1 MLQFFRD
8 LKTMPYH
15 IRKRILDRVYSVIM
29 YSFLGLVLFPIVWM
43 FYNSFMGNTEI
54 VQGKLFFQ
62 RAAHNV
68 VLIEDTGDSLITC
81 TSDGSLTILHKDRKN
96 ITYRKRFNTSN
107 TNWISDT
114 KYIWLAAADKGL
126 IRINRNNPRQSKRF
140 VIDWKQ
146 QLDFNKISRTLIA
159 RDEVNNKIWLSLG
172 YKDYDRIIEL
182 DSTTMKVNRYYN
194 ILDTMEMSFDKVAI
208 ANIYYANNQLFAAT
222 NRGLVKI
229 DINTGTTTIINNPD
243 FAINEI
249 RNMQYDATSKELYG
263 ISVTRLYVIDAQHNS
278 IKQLY
283 TTITNDG
290 FEQISQFRVAKTGF
304 ILGTGHGIILL
315 NKAGQQEA
323 MITDPL
329 FDDVNLKGKLVGKGR
344 YVISD
349 VLALSFVNYTD
360 NSLYLGSTSGRL
372 ALFNIKTK
380 QMIHTLLIDKQGYY
394 RVMWR
399 NYIDLFHNIDFALYL
414 RNSFIICGLTAF
426 FAMVVA
432 TLTAYALV
440 RFDFPGKQ
448 FMSTAVL
455 STQMIP
461 GVLTLIPVYMM
472 FMKITEMTG
481 IPVKGTFWGII
492 FVYSAFFLPFSIWIL
507 RGFFASIPVAL
518 EEAATIDGC
527 TPLQIFFKIALP
539 LSIPGIVAT
548 GIYIFLNAWDELIF
562 AWILT
567 NANTMTIPVGIR
579 LFVGNFQN
587 RYDLLMAA
595 STVATIPVMIMFM
608 LLQNQIVS
616 GLTSGAVKD

>member
-1 MLQFFRD
+1 
-8 LKTMPYH
+8 
-15 IRKRILDRVYSVIM
+15 
-29 YSFLGLVLFPIVWM
+29 
-43 FYNSFMGNTEI
+43 MGNTEI

-68 VLIEDTGDSLITC
+68 ILMEDTGDSLITC
-81 TSDGSLTILHKDRKN
+81 TTDGSLTVLNKDRKN

-107 TNWISDT
+107 TNWIADN
-114 KYIWLAAADKGL
+114 KYLWLAAADKGL
-126 IRINRNNPRQSKRF
+126 IRVNRDNFRRTKQFN
-140 VIDWKQ
+140 IDWKQ
-146 QLDFNKISRTLIA
+146 RLDFNKISRTLIA

-172 YKDYDRIIEL
+172 YKDYDRIIEY
-182 DSTTMKVNRYYN
+182 DTTTMKVVRYYN
-194 ILDTMEMSFDKVAI
+194 ILDNMELSFDKIAI
-208 ANIYYANNQLFAAT
+208 AELYYANNMLFAAT

-229 DINTGTTTIINNPD
+229 DTATGTVSIINDPD
-243 FAINEI
+243 FAMNEI
-249 RNMQYDATSKELYG
+249 RYMEYNEAT
-263 ISVTRLYVIDAQHNS
+263 
-278 IKQLY
+278 KQLY
-283 TTITNDG
+283 GNSITYLYNIDYKNNTVHKMYTTLTKDG
-290 FEQISQFRVAKTGF
+290 FEQLSRFRIVPTGF
-304 ILGTGHGIILL
+304 VLGTGHGIIIL
-315 NKAGQQEA
+315 NKANKEEA
-323 MITDPL
+323 VINSPL
-329 FDDVNLKGKLVGKGR
+329 FDDVNLKGKLVRKGQ

-349 VLALSFVNYTD
+349 VTALSKMIDDST
-360 NSLYLGSTSGRL
+360 LYLGSTSGRL
-372 ALFNIKTK
+372 VLFNIKTK
-380 QMIHTLLIDKQGYY
+380 AMIHTLLIDKQGYY
-394 RVMWR
+394 RIMWR
-399 NYIDLFHNIDFALYL
+399 NYVDLFHNIDFGMYL

-426 FAMVVA
+426 FAMIVA

-440 RFDFPGKQ
+440 RFDFPGKG
-448 FMSTAVL
+448 FLSTAVL

-472 FMKITEMTG
+472 FMKFTEITG
-481 IPVKGTFWGII
+481 IPVKGTYWGII

-507 RGFFASIPVAL
+507 RGFFASIPIAL

-539 LSIPGIVAT
+539 LSVPGIVAT

-595 STVATIPVMIMFM
+595 STVATIPVMVMFM
-608 LLQNQIVS
+608 MLQNQIVS

>member
-1 MLQFFRD
+1 
-8 LKTMPYH
+8 MPYH
-15 IRKRILDRVYSVIM
+15 IKKRILDRVYSVLM
-29 YSFLGLVLFPIVWM
+29 YSFLFIVLFPIIWM

-62 RAAHNV
+62 RAGYNV
-68 VLIEDTGDSLITC
+68 LLIEDIGDSLITC
-81 TSDGSLTILHKDRKN
+81 TSDGSLNVLNKDTKRL
-96 ITYRKRFNTSN
+96 TYRKRFNTSN
-107 TNWISDT
+107 TNWIIDS
-114 KYIWLAAADKGL
+114 KYLWLAAADKGL
-126 IRINRNNPRQSKRF
+126 IRINRNHLRQSTRF

-146 QLDFNKISRTLIA
+146 RLDFNKIARTLIA
-159 RDEVNNKIWLSLG
+159 RDEEHHKLWLSLG
-172 YKDYDRIIEL
+172 YKDYDRIIEM
-182 DSTTMKVNRYYN
+182 DTTTMKVIRYYT
-194 ILDTMEMSFDKVAI
+194 ILDDMELSFDKIAI
-208 ANIYYANNQLFAAT
+208 ANLYYAQNMLFAAT

-229 DINTGTTTIINNPD
+229 DTQTGKVAIINDPD
-243 FAINEI
+243 FSVNEM
-249 RNMQYDATSKELYG
+249 RYMQYDETTKKLYG
-263 ISVTRLYVIDAQHNS
+263 ISIAKLYEINYKNNS
-278 IKQLY
+278 LKQVY
-283 TTITNDG
+283 TSITKDG
-290 FEQISQFRVAKTGF
+290 FEQVTQFSVLKDSF
-304 ILGTGHGIILL
+304 VLGTGHGVIIL
-315 NKAGQQEA
+315 NRSGQE
-323 MITDPL
+323 TGVVNSPL
-329 FDDVNLKGKLVGKGR
+329 FDDINLKGKLVGKGK

-349 VLALSFVNYTD
+349 VTALSKISDD
-360 NSLYLGSTSGRL
+360 NTLYLGSTGGRL
-372 ALFNIKTK
+372 ALFNLKTK
-380 QMIHTLLIDKQGYY
+380 EMIHTLLIDKQGYY
-394 RVMWR
+394 RIMWR
-399 NYIDLFHNIDFALYL
+399 NYVDLFHNIDFGLYL

-426 FAMVVA
+426 FAMTIA

-440 RFDFPGKQ
+440 RFDFPGKA

-472 FMKITEMTG
+472 FMKITEITG
-481 IPVKGTFWGII
+481 IPVKGTFGGII

-507 RGFFASIPVAL
+507 RGFFASIPIAL

-527 TPLQIFFKIALP
+527 TPFQIFIKIALP
-539 LSIPGIVAT
+539 LSVPGIVAT